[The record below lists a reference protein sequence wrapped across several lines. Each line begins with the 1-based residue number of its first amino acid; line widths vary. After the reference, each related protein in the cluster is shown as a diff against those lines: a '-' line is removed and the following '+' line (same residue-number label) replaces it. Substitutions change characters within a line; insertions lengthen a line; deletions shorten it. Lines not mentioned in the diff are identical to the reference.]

1 MENNPHQMTAEDGA
15 DNIAPVVPVIA
26 SEVNMPAKK
35 AASKRRSSRGSQKP
49 QKMVGC
55 LTEAEI

>member
-1 MENNPHQMTAEDGA
+1 MTAEDGA
-15 DNIAPVVPVIA
+15 DNIAPAVPVIA

-35 AASKRRSSRGSQKP
+35 TASKRRSSRGSQKP